1 MHHEVI
7 QMGIH
12 MIRVL
17 VAGTLLAGLLALLV
31 VGSLLLPSFDSSKL
45 NMAYKTTTI
54 LDDNDQPVATYQAMP
69 GDPVTL
75 DEVPVTVQKALI
87 DVEDVRFYEHNG
99 LDPRGIGRALY
110 HDIVTRSAS
119 EGGST
124 LTQQL
129 ARTVYLTQDRT
140 ATRKLQEIYLAAQ
153 IERHFSKDE
162 ILEMY
167 LNRVYFGNGAF
178 GIKAAAETYFGK
190 GQNLQSLTLAESA
203 LLAGLVNGPSLF
215 NPWVQENVPLALD
228 RRRVVLE
235 AMYKNGDITA
245 AQLEQAAREPIRLTH
260 GTNLKGMS
268 DTPKYP
274 HYLDTIVQEA
284 HVKWGIPADEVLRSG
299 MTVHT
304 YLDPEQQRRQDA
316 ALDTPLAIRELTDAD
331 GRVIT
336 GVKPAPLFRT
346 VLAPR

>member
-1 MHHEVI
+1 MRHEVI
-7 QMGIH
+7 QMRIK

-17 VAGTLLAGLLALLV
+17 VAGTLLAGILVLLV

-54 LDDNDQPVATYQAMP
+54 LDRNDQPVATYQAMP

-75 DEVPVTVQKALI
+75 DEVPVMVQKALI
-87 DVEDVRFYEHNG
+87 DVEDVRFYEHKG
-99 LDPRGIGRALY
+99 LDPRGIARALY
-110 HDIVTRSAS
+110 HDIITRSAS

-140 ATRKLQEIYLAAQ
+140 AKRKLQEIYLAAQ

-178 GIKAAAETYFGK
+178 GIKAAADTYFGK

-203 LLAGLVNGPSLF
+203 LLAGLVNGPALF
-215 NPWVQENVPLALD
+215 NPWVEENVPLALE

-235 AMYKNGDITA
+235 AMHRNGDITA
-245 AQLEQAAREPIRLTH
+245 EQLEQAANEPLHLAH
-260 GTNLKGMS
+260 GTNLTGMS
-268 DTPKYP
+268 DTAKYP
-274 HYLDTIVQEA
+274 SYLEPVLQEA
-284 HVKWGIPADEVLRSG
+284 EQKWGRPADEILRSG

-304 YLDPEQQRRQDA
+304 YLDPRHQQRLDA
-316 ALDTPLAIRELTDAD
+316 ASATPLAIRELTDAK
-331 GRVIT
+331 GRVI
-336 GVKPAPLFRT
+336 PAVEPKRL
-346 VLAPR
+346 